1 VILTSLYVLGPVAAL
16 VVAVVI
22 YVIERGPIIGS
33 RWINFLLKWDDFRA
47 RRRRRKG
54 R

>member
-1 VILTSLYVLGPVAAL
+1 MWLHVLGPVAPVA
-16 VVAVVI
+16 AVVI

-33 RWINFLLKWDDFRA
+33 RWLDFLRKLREFRN
-47 RRRRRKG
+47 G